1 MFVKDTVMQEDSNNA
16 AKPEDDVENSHV
28 GSDELRK
35 VRERAFDDEF
45 KGLVDRI
52 THHEEEDEIA
62 ALDDIPPEERDDAL
76 LNKFHELFYKSG
88 NLLDVQRI
96 NPNFNPFI
104 FRDSLPG
111 SLIHNITNRFNK
123 ISLGRFAILHFDID
137 KDCFRPAINYISD
150 IEESQLVVNMHE
162 ELHLS
167 ILESSFGVILDQQ
180 KIEDDIYLKKRFYLR
195 EEYLK
200 DDLFYFLSLKRFFS
214 EFIDELNLKEF
225 DGLQSIPL
233 FPILIV
239 QFKGGSGSVGT
250 EEIYRTIKN
259 NLIMQL
265 ILYCIEIYRKISEV
279 KPDNLEHAIA
289 LLEFYLL
296 SFSRIRRSG
305 MIVITLKKFNEV
317 YMIFIIRYLLSKLN
331 RVLTSKSVLAH
342 LFSDRIFIIA
352 ERPEV
357 ETALEV
363 LNEFNAQFD
372 LLDVKRLNLDQS
384 INLNEVL
391 NEYIFP

>member
-1 MFVKDTVMQEDSNNA
+1 MQEDGNNA
-16 AKPEDDVENSHV
+16 AKSEDDVEDSHIE
-28 GSDELRK
+28 SDELRK
-35 VRERAFDDEF
+35 VRERAFDEEF

-52 THHEEEDEIA
+52 TQHEEEDEIA
-62 ALDDIPPEERDDAL
+62 ALDDIPPEEREDAL

-88 NLLDVQRI
+88 NLLDVQEI

-104 FRDSLPG
+104 FRDSIPG

-123 ISLGRFAILHFDID
+123 ISLDRFAILHFDIG

-150 IEESQLVVNMHE
+150 IEESQIIVNMHE
-162 ELHLS
+162 ELHLN
-167 ILESSFGVILDQQ
+167 ILQSPFGVILDQQ
-180 KIEDDIYLKKRFYLR
+180 QIEDDIYLKKRFHLR

-214 EFIDELNLKEF
+214 EFIDELNLGEF
-225 DGLQSIPL
+225 EGLQGIPL

-239 QFKGGSGSVGT
+239 QFKGGNGSVST

-265 ILYCIEIYRKISEV
+265 ILYCIELYRKISEV
-279 KPDNLEHAIA
+279 KPDSLEHATA

-305 MIVITLKKFNEV
+305 LIIITLKQFNEV
-317 YMIFIIRYLLSKLN
+317 YMIFIIKYLLSKLN

-357 ETALEV
+357 ETALEI
-363 LNEFNAQFD
+363 LKEFNAQFD
-372 LLDVKRLNLDQS
+372 LLDVKRLNLDQN
-384 INLNEVL
+384 INFNDVL